1 MKVLLRK
8 PYSVIILPEDSFDN
22 SALQRMADIG
32 CKEFI
37 SVVPE
42 AVAVLS
48 NITEPIVEEFPV
60 QSIARLGLLEEP
72 FRLFDTNIQPPLS

>member
-8 PYSVIILPEDSFDN
+8 PHPVIVLPEDAFDD
-22 SALQRMADIG
+22 STLQRMADIG
-32 CKEFI
+32 RKELI

-48 NITEPIVEEFPV
+48 NITEPFLEEFPA
-60 QSIARLGLLEEP
+60 QLITRLSLLEES
-72 FRLFDTNIQPPLS
+72 FGLFDANV

>member
-8 PYSVIILPEDSFDN
+8 PHAVIILPEDAFDN

-32 CKEFI
+32 RKELI
-37 SVVPE
+37 SVAPE

-48 NITEPIVEEFPV
+48 NVTEPFLEEFPV
-60 QSIARLGLLEEP
+60 QLITRLGLLEDS
-72 FRLFDTNIQPPLS
+72 FGLFDANV